1 MAAVQQ
7 TSISCT
13 KSFVTST
20 TFALSASSE
29 RVEEREPVV
38 RCGSLMTFSAT
49 SCSRHVAC
57 GRGLG
62 QMEEQQEQEQGQ
74 GQEQQ
79 EDRHQHWHMQQL
91 ASTEGQVRTR

>member
-1 MAAVQQ
+1 M
-7 TSISCT
+7 
-13 KSFVTST
+13 TST

-38 RCGSLMTFSAT
+38 RWGSLMTFSAT

-62 QMEEQQEQEQGQ
+62 QMEEQQEQEQGHER
-74 GQEQQ
+74 QE
-79 EDRHQHWHMQQL
+79 
-91 ASTEGQVRTR
+91 